1 MQVIYQEDFQT
12 PAFSPFRND
21 PLVIHRRTRG
31 QDRAIIIFVHGFGGN
46 RYTTWGKF
54 PQFMFADFPKESRP
68 ELDLGFYEYRTAFRR
83 LRFTRSI
90 ALKKEAGILADIVR
104 DLTDY
109 RKIILI
115 VHSMGGILA
124 KAAIANLIG
133 RNDPNART
141 ALTKIVGLIMLAT
154 PQAGSSW
161 IPPFLGWLTNDTRV
175 LANHNELLA
184 DIDTVFNEHVV
195 SRVSDFRPDRILIPT
210 WVVLAAEDLWVK
222 AFSARL
228 GMTSQQQKLV
238 RASHTEIVKPEH
250 CQSDAYLWV
259 KDQIKDC
266 LAFDPSALAQKR
278 PINPLDDCT
287 RTVEKH
293 VGEIYEELWQ
303 AYRPVLL
310 AAGTGSLEA
319 SKVDALL
326 EPVTAFALSGPH
338 RREILNALQQLRV
351 LLQQNSSVQ
360 QLADSVDCF
369 LREIREHEKEKSD
382 PCFMKVLSDELRVNG
397 RVSDGTSAHI
407 ETWTKRVKL
416 LSEDVVTAA
425 GGIQGSQHHDSLI
438 DKEKAK
444 KLGERIS
451 RLVSSGRDMLTRWS
465 FMRGRGDGRGEF
477 IGWLTEARQISN
489 ALPSGLDSY
498 RTELT
503 NAIGAELSKGDVY
516 AKAQV
521 VYEIMRQL
529 LDTME
534 F

>member
-1 MQVIYQEDFQT
+1 MQVIDQEDFQT

-54 PQFMFADFPKESRP
+54 PQFMFADFPKENRP

-83 LRFTRSI
+83 LRFTKSI
-90 ALKKEAGILADIVR
+90 TLKKEAGILADIVR

-124 KAAIANLIG
+124 KAAITNLIG

-141 ALTKIVGLIMLAT
+141 ALKKIVGLIMLAT

-161 IPPFLGWLTNDTRV
+161 IPPFLAWLTNDTRV
-175 LANHNELLA
+175 LANHNELLT
-184 DIDTVFNEHVV
+184 DIDTVFNEHVI
-195 SRVSDFRPDRILIPT
+195 SRVSDFRSDRILIPT

-222 AFSARL
+222 TFSARL

-238 RASHTEIVKPEH
+238 RGSHTEIVKPEH
-250 CQSDAYLWV
+250 RQSDAYLWV
-259 KDQIKDC
+259 KDHIKAC
-266 LAFDPSALAQKR
+266 LAFDPSVLAQKR
-278 PINPLDDCT
+278 PGNPLDDGIS
-287 RTVEKH
+287 TVEKH

-319 SKVDALL
+319 SRVDALL

-351 LLQQNSSVQ
+351 LLQENSSVEP
-360 QLADSVDCF
+360 LADSVDCF
-369 LREIREHEKEKSD
+369 LREIREHEKND
-382 PCFMKVLSDELRVNG
+382 PCFMTVLSDELRLNG
-397 RVSDGTSAHI
+397 RVSDGTRAHI
-407 ETWTKRVKL
+407 ENWTKKVKV

-425 GGIQGSQHHDSLI
+425 GRIRGSEHHDSLI

-444 KLGERIS
+444 KLGERTS
-451 RLVSSGRDMLTRWS
+451 RLVSSGRDMLTKWS
-465 FMRGRGDGRGEF
+465 FMRGRGDGRAEF

-498 RTELT
+498 RTELA
-503 NAIGAELSKGDVY
+503 NAIGAELTKGDVY

-529 LDTME
+529 LDAME